1 MKMHLRNTVFIALFF
16 ISSPLFSQAQAEPA
30 VIETIQTTPIGGL
43 ICSYQKVSEF
53 NEEQFQI
60 QIIFKNQK
68 YIYKQES
75 DTIKIND
82 KMNLTSLI
90 KDLKEG
96 LTIIEDNEKSKTFDR
111 GVYIISKDNNYL
123 DNQFLTFWNKDY
135 NISTSLNKMHT
146 NELVDWLN
154 NIKL

>member
-16 ISSPLFSQAQAEPA
+16 ISSHLFSQAQAESV
-30 VIETIQTTPIGGL
+30 VIETIQSTPIGGL
-43 ICSYQKVSEF
+43 TCNYLRVSAL
-53 NEEQFQI
+53 NQEQYQI

-75 DTIKIND
+75 DTIHIKD
-82 KMNLTSLI
+82 KMNLSSLI

-96 LTIIEDNEKSKTFDR
+96 LSIIEDNQKSQTFDR

-123 DNQFLTFWNKDY
+123 DNQFLTFWNKDF
-135 NISTSLNKMHT
+135 NISTSINKTHT
-146 NELVDWLN
+146 GELVSWLN

>member
-1 MKMHLRNTVFIALFF
+1 
-16 ISSPLFSQAQAEPA
+16 
-30 VIETIQTTPIGGL
+30 
-43 ICSYQKVSEF
+43 
-53 NEEQFQI
+53 
-60 QIIFKNQK
+60 
-68 YIYKQES
+68 
-75 DTIKIND
+75 
-82 KMNLTSLI
+82 MNLTSLI

-146 NELVDWLN
+146 NELIDWLN